1 MIKINQSTKRA
12 IVGGTIAAVFAGAGY
27 FLIGNLSEYEAR
39 QLIES
44 SVPGVNMLCNT
55 VVLASATIMALLL
68 TVLGLSS
75 GSESKL
81 KPAHYR
87 RVEILGKWDATLFI
101 TAIIFF
107 QITNIPIVEADNVPA
122 DWYNA
127 IYWGTLFLS
136 SILVGGI
143 VAVILM
149 LYSTIKAMV
158 DILGFGKTDHPL
170 IVREDD
176 EEEELKGQRK

>member
-12 IVGGTIAAVFAGAGY
+12 IIGGIISAVFAGAGY
-27 FLIGNLSEYEAR
+27 FFIGTLSEYEAQ
-39 QLIES
+39 QLIKS

-68 TVLGLSS
+68 TLLSLSS
-75 GSESKL
+75 GSDSKL
-81 KPAHYR
+81 NTTHYR
-87 RVEILGKWDATLFI
+87 QVKLLGKWDASLFI

-107 QITNIPIVEADNVPA
+107 QITNIPIVEADNVPT
-122 DWYNA
+122 DWYNT
-127 IYWGTLFLS
+127 IYWSTLVLS

-143 VAVILM
+143 VTVILM

-158 DILGFGKTDHPL
+158 DILGYGKTDHPL
-170 IVREDD
+170 IASEDK
-176 EEEELKGQRK
+176 EEKAL